1 MKRLIFALALV
12 SCLPSRSPSASYGEA
27 LRACDTKPSET
38 EWVECCVAVAKSYG
52 QDPGF
57 CFQ

>member
-1 MKRLIFALALV
+1 MKRLILALV
-12 SCLPSRSPSASYGEA
+12 LVSCIPSRSPSTSYGEA
-27 LRACDTKPSET
+27 LRTCDTKPSEI
-38 EWVECCVAVAKSYG
+38 EWIECCVAAAKSYG